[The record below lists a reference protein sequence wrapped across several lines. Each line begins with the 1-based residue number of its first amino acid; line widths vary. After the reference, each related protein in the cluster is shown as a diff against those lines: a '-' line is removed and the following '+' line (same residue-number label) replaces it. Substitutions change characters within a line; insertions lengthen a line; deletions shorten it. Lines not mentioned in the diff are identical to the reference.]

1 MKQKLV
7 NGRWMIWTPDS
18 VADWDGGTGDP
29 VARHGWEFE
38 RFESYRRHLRWDD
51 VFFDVG
57 AEHGW
62 ISAIL
67 AREFVDPTRMH
78 LFEPTDAMWSNLRLT
93 WEYNGLPTPAGMIH
107 AFAADHSDLMV
118 ELTPHDMWSKW
129 PVDVEYGV
137 ERAGVEYRSLRRPG
151 LVHSVTLDDYS
162 AVTGAIPDAISIDV
176 EGAEMIV
183 LRGAAGLLRAQAVRN
198 LWVSV
203 HPDLLDENYGSTVTE
218 LLGFMAGCGYA
229 HEMLGLDHEEHHRFY
244 LPLEVRS

>member
-162 AVTGAIPDAISIDV
+162 AVTGHLPDAISIDV
-176 EGAEMIV
+176 EGAEMLV
-183 LRGAAGLLRAQAVRN
+183 LRGAEQLLRAGVPQNV
-198 LWVSV
+198 WVSI
-203 HPDLLDENYGSTVTE
+203 HPDMLERDYGSSREEVLDCMGRWGYEHTF
-218 LLGFMAGCGYA
+218 LGA
-229 HEMLGLDHEEHHRFY
+229 DHEEHHLF
-244 LPLEVRS
+244 SWSAF